1 MPRAER
7 KLSTQ
12 PPGRRRLNVA
22 PFTEIGIDHWQP
34 IGLSAARVVDAL
46 APIASDKS
54 SSKSQS
60 ER

>member
-1 MPRAER
+1 
-7 KLSTQ
+7 LS
-12 PPGRRRLNVA
+12 VA